1 MDKEKRNTN
10 YHKLAAKRVRRPQ
23 EPKAILMNNHV
34 LQKNKHS
41 PPARHSP
48 LKNRRRRTEK
58 GYDLRNDNVDFHPPT
73 RPCIVSARIVY
84 RDGL

>member
-1 MDKEKRNTN
+1 MSKRKNGTQIAIE
-10 YHKLAAKRVRRPQ
+10 LAAKRVRRPQ

-34 LQKNKHS
+34 LQKIKHF

-58 GYDLRNDNVDFHPPT
+58 GYDLATMTITLIFNNPT
-73 RPCIVSARIVY
+73 RPCVVSNT
-84 RDGL
+84 